1 MPAPSSASSHRT
13 SIAHAIKV
21 ALLVVTLLGLAACS
35 PTIGGD
41 TSAPIPTPTPSRIPA
56 AHKSGPAA
64 IAAALFPDTGSACGH
79 SGDYSQCPLTPELR
93 RRLTARPIQYV
104 DQLCRCTT
112 AYRSP
117 IAEVHPDSSCGRNS
131 GARGRLTLDGG
142 QQSLDLIVTHPL
154 GVWVASDVLCAGRGT
169 SISVFSDAP
178 TPCFASSG

>member
-1 MPAPSSASSHRT
+1 M
-13 SIAHAIKV
+13 
-21 ALLVVTLLGLAACS
+21 
-35 PTIGGD
+35 GGD
-41 TSAPIPTPTPSRIPA
+41 TSAPISTPTPSGIPVA
-56 AHKSGPAA
+56 DKSGPAA

-117 IAEVHPDSSCGRNS
+117 KFTVTPAVDETVVRVD
-131 GARGRLTLDGG
+131 LTLDSS

-169 SISVFSDAP
+169 STSVLLSDAP
-178 TPCFASSG
+178 TLCFASSG